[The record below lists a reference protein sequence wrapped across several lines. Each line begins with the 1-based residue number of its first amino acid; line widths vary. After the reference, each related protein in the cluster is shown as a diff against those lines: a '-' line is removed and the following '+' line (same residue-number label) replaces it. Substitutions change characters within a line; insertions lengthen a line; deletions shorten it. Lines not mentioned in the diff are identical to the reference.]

1 MDKELKSIA
10 TNEEFRAFVKTF
22 RPLHRCKPST
32 LELILGSTRL

>member
-22 RPLHRCKPST
+22 RPLHRCKSSS
-32 LELILGSTRL
+32 LELILESTRL